1 MKKEALFAYAQQ
13 WAAGITKHTTALQL
27 IRYPA
32 SPLNSHLGNAR
43 QTELVFQTSRSLS
56 LAMSNALIASR
67 ATAVLYIEKVRTNL
81 KSYLGERWSTAWNQ
95 AGFDKGTLQIPAT
108 NTAAVVNIVRTLQS
122 YLLAHTAQQNATNG
136 VTAAAAGTLI
146 TTLDID
152 TAALNDAKSQKRTK
166 REGRDSTHK
175 TLSEYLRDSRREVE
189 SAMKDDD
196 ARWKDFVD
204 MVPGDLRAPE
214 AVSVIVAEPG
224 LPGHVRLSFLP
235 SLRAEAY
242 GVYVSYGEGQPF
254 LHLTTVH
261 DTVADLVLTPGA
273 MVRVRVKAS
282 NATGQSAPSPV
293 ATVTVPMAAA
303 A

>member
-32 SPLNSHLGNAR
+32 SSLNSHLGNAR

-146 TTLDID
+146 TTLDTD
-152 TAALNDAKSQKRTK
+152 TAALNDAKSQQRTK

-175 TLSEYLRDSRREVE
+175 ALSEYLRDSRREVE

-196 ARWKDFVD
+196 ARWKDFVE